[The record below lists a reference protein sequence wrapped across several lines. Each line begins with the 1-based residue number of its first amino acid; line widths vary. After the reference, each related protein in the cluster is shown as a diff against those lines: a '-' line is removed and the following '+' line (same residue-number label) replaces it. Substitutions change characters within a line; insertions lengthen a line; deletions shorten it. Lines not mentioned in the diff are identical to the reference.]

1 RARPRSRRAG
11 RSRSGGRD
19 LGDDLPGLPVTW
31 DERVGGA
38 AHPRRRPR
46 ARHRAGADPGAV
58 VEVALSA
65 ERQKLRW
72 WSGRLTD
79 VFRLEHPS
87 CEADP
92 TITRLR
98 PFEIERQPWLR
109 PLYER
114 AGGYPWDLL
123 AWEAQATGR
132 FGILRLIAAFPAPPD
147 QRPRVF
153 CPDGPPAPDHRY
165 DALELCL
172 YYPDDPPERCWT
184 LDQGLL

>member
-1 RARPRSRRAG
+1 M
-11 RSRSGGRD
+11 
-19 LGDDLPGLPVTW
+19 
-31 DERVGGA
+31 
-38 AHPRRRPR
+38 
-46 ARHRAGADPGAV
+46 
-58 VEVALSA
+58 EVALSA

-184 LDQGLL
+184 LDQGLLGLFDMGRVHLAAEELCRVDDKPWAIDEAPHGDTAPAVADPSLRLAPLGERL

>member
-1 RARPRSRRAG
+1 
-11 RSRSGGRD
+11 
-19 LGDDLPGLPVTW
+19 
-31 DERVGGA
+31 
-38 AHPRRRPR
+38 
-46 ARHRAGADPGAV
+46 

-65 ERQKLRW
+65 ERRKLRW

-87 CEADP
+87 CEVDP

-114 AGGYPWDLL
+114 AGGYAWDLL
-123 AWEAQATGR
+123 AWETQTTGR

-165 DALELCL
+165 DAFELCL

-184 LDQGLL
+184 LDQGLLGLFDMGSAHVAAEDLRRVDDRPWAIDEAPHGYTAPAVADPSLRLAPLGERL